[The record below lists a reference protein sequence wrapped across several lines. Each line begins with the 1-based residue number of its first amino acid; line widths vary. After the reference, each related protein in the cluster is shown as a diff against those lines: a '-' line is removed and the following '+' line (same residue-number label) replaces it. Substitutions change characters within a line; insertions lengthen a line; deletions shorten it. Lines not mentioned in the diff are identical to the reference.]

1 MADPAIPTEAPR
13 DLLDTI
19 CTRGRLMLATLDMD
33 LPGPTILMGVP
44 AIPTEAPRDLL
55 DIICTRGRLMLAT
68 LDMDLPGPTILM
80 GVPATPTEAPR
91 DLLDTICTR
100 ERLMPVTLDMDLV
113 IAISMSPGLFLLT
126 MSMSDMVSTR
136 EKLMPAITEAL
147 LMFMYLC
154 LILMDTSL
162 PITTMASTSIPMAR
176 GLLSPTTTMLMV
188 ADLTSTSS
196 VPITPLVMARLI
208 TSYLQTPVF
217 VL

>member
-1 MADPAIPTEAPR
+1 MEVLLSLGILMVEPVTPPGAPR

-19 CTRGRLMLATLDMD
+19 CTRGRLMLASLDMD
-33 LPGPTILMGVP
+33 LPEPTILMEDP
-44 AIPTEAPRDLL
+44 ALLTEAPRDLL
-55 DIICTRGRLMLAT
+55 DIICTRGRLMLAS
-68 LDMDLPGPTILM
+68 
-80 GVPATPTEAPR
+80 
-91 DLLDTICTR
+91 
-100 ERLMPVTLDMDLV
+100 LDMDLV

-136 EKLMPAITEAL
+136 GKLMPAITEAL

-176 GLLSPTTTMLMV
+176 GLLSPTTTTLMV

-208 TSYLQTPVF
+208 TSYLQTPIF